1 MENTWY
7 IIANPTSG
15 NGSLKRKWKS
25 IISNLDQKKINYE
38 FIYSEYQFHEQ
49 ELVQKAIKKGFRKF
63 ISIGGDGTLHHI
75 VNGIMKQNLVDS
87 SLLKVAVIPL
97 GTGNDWVKTYKI
109 PKNIKKS
116 VAILKKEHTILQDIG
131 KLKTFNTDKYYYF
144 NNVAGIGFDAFV
156 VKNIIKF
163 KKFGALAYL
172 LGSLTSFFQYK
183 KSILKIEF
191 NNKVICSKA
200 LLALVGIC
208 DFCGGGMK
216 LTKKGNSTDG
226 LFDISIAKNFNLFSI
241 LKNIHKFYNGKII
254 AHKEVETYTTSII
267 RITANDDSI
276 YIQAD
281 GELIGTGGFEATMM
295 SKAILFVIP

>member
-15 NGSLKRKWKS
+15 NGSLQRKWKS
-25 IISNLDQKKINYE
+25 IISNLDHKKINYE
-38 FIYSEYQFHEQ
+38 FVYSEYQFHEQ

-87 SLLKVAVIPL
+87 TLVKVAVIPL

-131 KLKTFNTDKYYYF
+131 KLKTLNTDKYYYF

-191 NNKVICSKA
+191 NNKVIRSKA

-226 LFDISIAKNFNLFSI
+226 LFDISIAKNFNIFSI

-254 AHKEVETYTTSII
+254 AHKEVETYTTSTIK
-267 RITANDDSI
+267 ITANDDNI
-276 YIQAD
+276 NVQAD

>member
-25 IISNLDQKKINYE
+25 IISNIDQKKISYE
-38 FIYSEYQFHEQ
+38 FVYSEYQFHEQ
-49 ELVQKAIKKGFRKF
+49 ELVQIAIKKGFRKF

-109 PKNIKKS
+109 PKNIEKS
-116 VAILKKEHTILQDIG
+116 VAILKEEHTILQDIG
-131 KLKTFNTDKYYYF
+131 KLKILNTDKYYYF

-183 KSILKIEF
+183 KSTLKIEF
-191 NNKVICSKA
+191 NNKVIRSKA
-200 LLALVGIC
+200 LLTLVGIC

-226 LFDISIAKNFNLFSI
+226 LFDISIAKNFNIISI

-254 AHKEVETYTTSII
+254 AHKEVETYTTSTIK
-267 RITANDDSI
+267 ITANDDSI

-281 GELIGTGGFEATMM
+281 GELIGTGGFEATLIP
-295 SKAILFVIP
+295 KAILFVTP